1 MNASE
6 EEAQSNK
13 AASSVPLS
21 VGREEID
28 VGLRLREVRKARRRT
43 LRDVAEA
50 TEITEGF
57 LSQVER
63 GKSNASVAVLRR
75 IAVTL
80 GVSLG
85 DLFQEDSGQG
95 LRVLS
100 VANWP
105 ALSFGILG
113 RKYHLHAAPDRQFD
127 LLICDFEPGGSTG
140 EEPYSHGD
148 SEELVLVLEGSAS
161 LEVGTEVV
169 ALECNDSTVYRS
181 SVPHRLTA
189 DPQTGARVLF
199 VETPP
204 SF

>member
-50 TEITEGF
+50 TEIT
-57 LSQVER
+57 
-63 GKSNASVAVLRR
+63 AVLRR